1 LGVGIVDIV
10 FDLNYCYRELL
21 ITEERERIKHFEI
34 TPPRLAKADGLN
46 YMPTLSAGNSAL
58 IFSMFA
64 SVQMVCRLMAY
75 CECSKLWSDVNAHI
89 FTFIAIF
96 FFKY

>member
-34 TPPRLAKADGLN
+34 TPPTLGKSRWFKLYAHFERRQQRVNFFDVRLCANG
-46 YMPTLSAGNSAL
+46 M
-58 IFSMFA
+58 
-64 SVQMVCRLMAY
+64 Q
-75 CECSKLWSDVNAHI
+75 VNGVLRVL
-89 FTFIAIF
+89 
-96 FFKY
+96 